1 MICDPL
7 TYLKYTAMNEY
18 TADLLEF
25 LNDSPCNFLAV
36 KNLRSRLDA
45 LGFRELSL
53 SDSWTIEPGGRYY
66 VVKNHSAIF
75 AFVAG
80 IGRPED
86 GFKIISA
93 HSDSPGFRI
102 KPNCEMVASG
112 NVMKLNTEV
121 YGGPILYTWFDRPLS
136 LAGRV
141 MLRGKSALRPVTRF
155 VKIGRPLMTIP
166 HLAIHFNRSVNEGNP
181 LSKQRDMLPVMAVL
195 AEAGDAKGYICNLVA
210 KELGVAPE
218 QVLDYD
224 LTLYD
229 TTPACLFGAGDEFIS
244 SGRIDD
250 LEMVH
255 CAFTALTETA
265 GSVQKM
271 TRVMAVFD
279 NEETGSGTK
288 QGAASPVLRDI
299 LERVNM
305 ALGGNAETFSRAV
318 ANSFMVSADNG
329 HAIHPNY
336 ESKQDPTNH
345 PVPGA
350 GPVIK
355 INANCKYMTDA
366 DSAAVFKVICEEA
379 NVPVQMFVN
388 HSDVAGG
395 STLGNILTSSL
406 PLRGVDMGAPQWAM
420 HSCRETAAVADH
432 LYTIR
437 AFSRFYVC

>member
-1 MICDPL
+1 
-7 TYLKYTAMNEY
+7 MNEH
-18 TADLLEF
+18 TADLLKF
-25 LNDSPCNFLAV
+25 LDDSPCNFLAV

-45 LGFRELSL
+45 LGFRELNL
-53 SDSWTIEPGGRYY
+53 SDSWVIEPGGRYY
-66 VVKNHSAIF
+66 VIKNHSAIF
-75 AFVAG
+75 AFVVG
-80 IGRPED
+80 IGKPED
-86 GFKIISA
+86 GFKIVSA

-102 KPNCEMVASG
+102 KPNCEMVMSG

-136 LAGRV
+136 LSGRV
-141 MLRGKSALRPVTRF
+141 MLRGKSALSPVTRF
-155 VKIGRPLMTIP
+155 VKFSRPLMTIP

-181 LSKQRDMLPVMAVL
+181 LSKQRDMLPVMAVMS
-195 AEAGDAKGYICNLVA
+195 EPGEAKGYIQNLLA
-210 KELGVAPE
+210 RELGVTSD
-218 QVLDYD
+218 QILDYD

-229 TTPACLFGAGDEFIS
+229 TTPACLLGANEEFVS

-255 CAFTALTETA
+255 GAFTALTESA

-288 QGAASPVLRDI
+288 QGAGSPVLRDI
-299 LERVNM
+299 LERVNI
-305 ALGGNAETFSRAV
+305 ALGGNAETFSRGV
-318 ANSFMVSADNG
+318 ANSFMISADNG

-345 PVPGA
+345 PIPGG

-379 NVPVQMFVN
+379 KVPVQMFVN
-388 HSDVAGG
+388 NSDVAGG
-395 STLGNILTSSL
+395 STLGNILTSTL

-432 LYTIR
+432 IYTIK
-437 AFSRFYVC
+437 AFSRFYTC